1 MSPALQEDS
10 LPAELPGKPTRGICL
25 LAYDRDLRWA
35 WKRGSLRVQG
45 GGMPLKFNS
54 KFKVL
59 DVMLGFP
66 NGSAVKDLP
75 ANSGDVGSIPE
86 LGRSPGGKN
95 GNPPQCSCLENP
107 MDRGAGWA
115 TVYGVAKTGPGLSN

>member
-1 MSPALQEDS
+1 
-10 LPAELPGKPTRGICL
+10 
-25 LAYDRDLRWA
+25 
-35 WKRGSLRVQG
+35 
-45 GGMPLKFNS
+45 MPLKFTS

-75 ANSGDVGSIPE
+75 ANSGDMGSIPE

-115 TVYGVAKTGPGLSN
+115 TVYGVTKTGPGLSN